1 MLNLLGSGH
10 FAVSRLPQI
19 SLDCFNRFVAEQGI
33 RSLYEASVAEPLEI
47 GQSVRDA
54 LAQPIDYPAL
64 HHAVMPGERVAIV
77 IHRAIPQVVL
87 IAKFLAEELVN
98 ALGCEVQL
106 LFPHGPASGSD
117 PLPEESS
124 AITSLVHDPDQ
135 QNQLAIIG
143 IDRQDNP
150 LYVNRALFDAD
161 VVIPL
166 TCYTARDADD
176 GIVDCVVPQ
185 FLGRSQQNDFEEATN
200 AHRRGIVRLV
210 NENLGMFV
218 AAQAVLG
225 PGGDIRGVLIGEKTA
240 VRRQAQQLL
249 EQHWKLPVD
258 ERYPVVIVSLEG
270 PAASQTWEQFAAA
283 LITAQQCACPGAALV
298 VYSQLAS
305 KPRGE
310 WQSAFDPE
318 IRGSGKKLSET
329 SRRLAQIVADHPI
342 YLISA
347 IKDADVESLGMGP
360 IKELTELQ
368 RLIQRHGTPILVRD
382 ADQALVEFLG
392 QPTL

>member
-1 MLNLLGSGH
+1 M
-10 FAVSRLPQI
+10 SRSSAI

-33 RSLYEASVAEPLEI
+33 RSLYEASGAESLEI
-47 GQSVRDA
+47 GQTVRDA

-87 IAKFLAEELVN
+87 VANILAEELVN

-106 LFPHGPASGSD
+106 LFPQNPAHGQD
-117 PLPEESS
+117 PSLCESS
-124 AITSLVHDPDQ
+124 AITSLVHDPDE

-150 LYVNRALFDAD
+150 LYVNRVLFDAD

-185 FLGRSQQNDFEEATN
+185 FLGRSQQNNFEEATN
-200 AHRRGIVRLV
+200 AHRRGMVRLV

-240 VRRQAQQLL
+240 VRRQAQRLL
-249 EQHWKLPVD
+249 EQYWKLPIGD
-258 ERYPVVIVSLEG
+258 RYPVVIVSLEG
-270 PAASQTWEQFAAA
+270 PAGSQTWEQFAAA
-283 LITAQQCACPGAALV
+283 LMTAQQCACPGAALV
-298 VYSQLAS
+298 VYSQLSS

-310 WQSAFDPE
+310 WRAAFDPE
-318 IRGSGKKLSET
+318 MRGSGKKLSET
-329 SRRLAQIVADHPI
+329 LRRLAQIAADHPI

-347 IKDADVESLGMGP
+347 MKDADVESLGMGP
-360 IKELTELQ
+360 INELTELH
-368 RLIQRHGTPILVRD
+368 RIIQRHGTPILIRD
-382 ADQALVEFLG
+382 ANQALVEFLG
-392 QPTL
+392 QPTV